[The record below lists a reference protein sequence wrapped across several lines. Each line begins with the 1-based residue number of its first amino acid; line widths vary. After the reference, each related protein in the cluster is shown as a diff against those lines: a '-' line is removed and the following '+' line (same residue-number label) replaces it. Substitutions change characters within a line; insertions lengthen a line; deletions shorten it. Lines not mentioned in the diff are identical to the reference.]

1 MCRCRNKMDN
11 GGVQARKDVIM
22 KHAEKIVLIR
32 NEPERREGNR
42 KQEGKKK
49 EKNSQKLKM
58 YE

>member
-1 MCRCRNKMDN
+1 MDN